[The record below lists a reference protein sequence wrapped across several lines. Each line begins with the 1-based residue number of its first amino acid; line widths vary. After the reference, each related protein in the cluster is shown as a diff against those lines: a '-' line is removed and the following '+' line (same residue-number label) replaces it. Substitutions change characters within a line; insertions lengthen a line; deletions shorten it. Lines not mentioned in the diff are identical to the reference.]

1 MIQTSN
7 RILDTLNKVAL
18 LSDHPKFQMAA
29 AIVYRNSILG
39 IGCNRMKSHPFQAK
53 YSKNEES
60 IFLHAEVHAIK
71 NALREHSL
79 DRIRGTRMIIVRPT
93 KKGYGMA
100 KPCDGCMRALAE
112 FGIDSVYYTTDSGDF
127 VALEGNNV
135 CDAITT

>member
-1 MIQTSN
+1 MQV
-7 RILDTLNKVAL
+7 RVLETLNKVAL

-53 YSKNEES
+53 YSKNQES

-71 NALREHSL
+71 NALKEHAV
-79 DRIRGTRMIIVRPT
+79 DRIRGAEMIIVRRT

-100 KPCDGCMRALAE
+100 KPCEGCMRALAE
-112 FGIDSVYYTTDSGDF
+112 FGIDNVYYTTDSGDF
-127 VALEGNNV
+127 VALEEHNV
-135 CDAITT
+135 FDANIA